1 MKKELR
7 PSPEKSLALV
17 NVSGDAGIPST
28 AVVPTQGDGR
38 VLTRSEFFGLA
49 ELPPENEW
57 FAGIANPHTRRAYNV
72 VAD

>member
-1 MKKELR
+1 MKKEHR
-7 PSPEKSLALV
+7 PSPEKSLQLV
-17 NVSGDAGIPST
+17 NVSGDAETT
-28 AVVPTQGDGR
+28 AIAPVRNDGR
-38 VLTRSEFFGLA
+38 VLTQLEFFGLA